1 MQKKHLL
8 KLLFCSLITLFA
20 LTATAQ
26 TQVTGKVIDESG
38 QTVPGVTVVIKGTTR
53 GANTDVN
60 GNFKINASTNDV
72 LVFSSI
78 GYIRKEVSL
87 NGRSQIIIQLTTD
100 NRRLNDVVVVGY
112 GVQRRR
118 DITGSVG
125 SVQGEAFKDQPI
137 TSPVAALE
145 GRVAGVNVVQASGAP
160 DATPTITIRGV
171 ESFNQPAPLYIVDGI
186 RVPDLNS
193 LNVQDIASIEV
204 LKDASSA
211 AIYGASGAGGVL
223 LVTTK
228 KGSGTSS
235 KPNITFSQRYGITR
249 PKLVTLLDKNG
260 FIQLENLV
268 RPSVFANANKL
279 DTLTNTDWVHTLYR
293 NANEQNYNLSIS
305 GASPVVNYLFS
316 GFYNGQ
322 NGVLQRNYSNI
333 GGARIN
339 TDYKLGK
346 FIQIGEQ
353 VAFSQ
358 RQTAPPIGAQAD
370 FHNAPFRT
378 QPIIPVYSSNGG
390 WGTEP
395 SGYTGLA
402 FSGPNPLGAIMSANV
417 QNTKNN
423 LQTNVYAD
431 IKLPLH
437 LNFRTNVGYN
447 YYLETQNYFQ
457 NSFNFGS
464 VVQPDN
470 SLNRFSLQST
480 QLLIDYLLTYNQNFG
495 KHHIDALAGYEQ
507 ITNTFSNI
515 NAMETSVGLPGYSF
529 IQTSNSGLAVS
540 GQYDPQ
546 GLIKSEFGR
555 VNYNYAG
562 KYYLSGS
569 IRRDANFTEFGPNK
583 QSGVFPAG
591 SIGWTVGEEHFFEP
605 LKKVINNLKF
615 RASYGTLGNS
625 AIAPYQY
632 TASIRQFNST
642 SGVSAGGQNFAPG
655 APLLI
660 ANSTVNIPNSAVSW
674 ETTTETN
681 LGLDGDALAGRLYYT
696 FEYYNKTTSDM
707 LYGLPVAPSTGITQP
722 YYANV
727 GKVRNRGFE
736 FLVGFRDKAG
746 AFGYDVSVNAGFNK
760 NMVVSLNGTATGA
773 FYDGYNFYNN
783 GDTGFNMMPNQTI
796 TITKAGE
803 PFGSFYGYKVQG
815 IFKTDAE
822 AASQKVN
829 GNTAHAGDLIYQDVN
844 GDGKIDANDR
854 QIIGNPNPK
863 MVYGISARF
872 NYHNF
877 DLQLLFNG
885 VMGVQ
890 LFNGV
895 KAYEQYPF
903 ADGNTTSR
911 VFNDSFLGN
920 NGLTSQPRL
929 GMATPGGFTLDPNQN
944 YTSVNSYFV
953 ENGSYLKL
961 KNAQLGYTFS
971 NGFLRKIAVKTLR
984 VFVMANNV
992 FVITKYT
999 GLDPELASAYTT
1011 SGFGNVTTR
1020 GLDVVTNYPQT
1031 RIYSAGVDIN
1041 F

>member
-339 TDYKLGK
+339 TDYKLG
-346 FIQIGEQ
+346 
-353 VAFSQ
+353 
-358 RQTAPPIGAQAD
+358 
-370 FHNAPFRT
+370 
-378 QPIIPVYSSNGG
+378 
-390 WGTEP
+390 
-395 SGYTGLA
+395 
-402 FSGPNPLGAIMSANV
+402 
-417 QNTKNN
+417 
-423 LQTNVYAD
+423 
-431 IKLPLH
+431 
-437 LNFRTNVGYN
+437 
-447 YYLETQNYFQ
+447 
-457 NSFNFGS
+457 
-464 VVQPDN
+464 
-470 SLNRFSLQST
+470 
-480 QLLIDYLLTYNQNFG
+480 
-495 KHHIDALAGYEQ
+495 
-507 ITNTFSNI
+507 
-515 NAMETSVGLPGYSF
+515 
-529 IQTSNSGLAVS
+529 
-540 GQYDPQ
+540 
-546 GLIKSEFGR
+546 R
-555 VNYNYAG
+555 V
-562 KYYLSGS
+562 
-569 IRRDANFTEFGPNK
+569 I
-583 QSGVFPAG
+583 
-591 SIGWTVGEEHFFEP
+591 
-605 LKKVINNLKF
+605 
-615 RASYGTLGNS
+615 
-625 AIAPYQY
+625 
-632 TASIRQFNST
+632 
-642 SGVSAGGQNFAPG
+642 
-655 APLLI
+655 
-660 ANSTVNIPNSAVSW
+660 
-674 ETTTETN
+674 
-681 LGLDGDALAGRLYYT
+681 
-696 FEYYNKTTSDM
+696 
-707 LYGLPVAPSTGITQP
+707 
-722 YYANV
+722 
-727 GKVRNRGFE
+727 
-736 FLVGFRDKAG
+736 
-746 AFGYDVSVNAGFNK
+746 
-760 NMVVSLNGTATGA
+760 
-773 FYDGYNFYNN
+773 
-783 GDTGFNMMPNQTI
+783 
-796 TITKAGE
+796 
-803 PFGSFYGYKVQG
+803 
-815 IFKTDAE
+815 
-822 AASQKVN
+822 
-829 GNTAHAGDLIYQDVN
+829 
-844 GDGKIDANDR
+844 
-854 QIIGNPNPK
+854 
-863 MVYGISARF
+863 
-872 NYHNF
+872 
-877 DLQLLFNG
+877 
-885 VMGVQ
+885 
-890 LFNGV
+890 
-895 KAYEQYPF
+895 
-903 ADGNTTSR
+903 
-911 VFNDSFLGN
+911 
-920 NGLTSQPRL
+920 
-929 GMATPGGFTLDPNQN
+929 
-944 YTSVNSYFV
+944 
-953 ENGSYLKL
+953 
-961 KNAQLGYTFS
+961 
-971 NGFLRKIAVKTLR
+971 
-984 VFVMANNV
+984 
-992 FVITKYT
+992 
-999 GLDPELASAYTT
+999 
-1011 SGFGNVTTR
+1011 
-1020 GLDVVTNYPQT
+1020 
-1031 RIYSAGVDIN
+1031 
-1041 F
+1041 